1 MELEELIFN
10 LDFQNNRYFYHIT
23 GKGFGDEIIEEG
35 LFLENEDLRSTTI
48 ELPEE
53 MINDPITYC
62 ESEYI
67 DALVK
72 RQEMVIIGCAKSE
85 VSYVVEKS
93 SIPKWIGDQK
103 LEYVIPNGYILGYID
118 LKTLEVTYNEE
129 YQYGGRHV

>member
-67 DALVK
+67 DALVN